1 MAFDI
6 AGSFPVT
13 DSGNKYIIVVM
24 DYFSKWSKAYGLPN
38 RKPVT
43 VSSALMENWI
53 CRYGI
58 PLEMHSD
65 QGRNFESNVFPGV
78 CELLGV
84 RKTRRTP
91 LHPRSD
97 GMVERFNR
105 IIEQHLSKRTCSTT
119 GNAITS
125 MRSTLEGQNALLRD
139 VIRLTIPRE
148 TDFCKY
154 GHCGTE
160 IKKRKLVAFRRE
172 TPRRQLRIFGSR
184 SSHPSHPERGY
195 FDPNSVQ
202 FGAAELSFR
211 SGGTSKRSSS
221 SSKNYRWVDP
231 FNRKGVLC
239 QITLRCVED
248 NIPLRNISAT
258 SSYG

>member
-1 MAFDI
+1 MRQYNVGAQLEKMAFDI

-105 IIEQHLSKRTCSTT
+105 IIEQHLSKVFVTT
-119 GNAITS
+119 KNLNYLF
-125 MRSTLEGQNALLRD
+125 R
-139 VIRLTIPRE
+139 
-148 TDFCKY
+148 KY
-154 GHCGTE
+154 T
-160 IKKRKLVAFRRE
+160 
-172 TPRRQLRIFGSR
+172 
-184 SSHPSHPERGY
+184 
-195 FDPNSVQ
+195 
-202 FGAAELSFR
+202 
-211 SGGTSKRSSS
+211 
-221 SSKNYRWVDP
+221 
-231 FNRKGVLC
+231 
-239 QITLRCVED
+239 
-248 NIPLRNISAT
+248 
-258 SSYG
+258 